1 MCVLGGSV
9 LVQGAASESVAAT
22 AGGDLCDWRLVAPAS
37 AVCSGEPAG
46 LRHTGGSELG
56 LHTGGH

>member
-1 MCVLGGSV
+1 M
-9 LVQGAASESVAAT
+9 QGAASESVAAT
-22 AGGDLCDWRLVAPAS
+22 DGGDLCDRSLVAPAS